1 MAAARKKSA
10 AKPSPARPERESSR
24 TKVTSFPAEKESS
37 RAKLTSAQLEQ
48 ERLAMIECAVKALI
62 VAHPNR
68 GDLRTIFDVLYAEH
82 RVSQKQSPEPTDPT
96 ILAMLSALFQT
107 DAESEASPGC

>member
-1 MAAARKKSA
+1 MAAARRKSVSKVKPA
-10 AKPSPARPERESSR
+10 QPQKERAKPSQPESERRNPS
-24 TKVTSFPAEKESS
+24 
-37 RAKLTSAQLEQ
+37 QLER

-82 RVSQKQSPEPTDPT
+82 RVSQKQSPEPTEPAL
-96 ILAMLSALFQT
+96 LAMLAALFQT
-107 DAESEASPGC
+107 DAESEAASDTR

>member
-1 MAAARKKSA
+1 MAAARRKTVPKL
-10 AKPSPARPERESSR
+10 SP
-24 TKVTSFPAEKESS
+24 
-37 RAKLTSAQLEQ
+37 AQLEK

-82 RVSQKQSPEPTDPT
+82 RVSQNQDPEPTDPAV
-96 ILAMLSALFQT
+96 LAIIGGLFQT
-107 DAESEASPGC
+107 EEESEAAPDSR

>member
-1 MAAARKKSA
+1 MAAARRKGVTKL
-10 AKPSPARPERESSR
+10 SPAQLERESS
-24 TKVTSFPAEKESS
+24 KAKLTSAQPAREGSK
-37 RAKLTSAQLEQ
+37 AKLTSAQLEQ

-82 RVSQKQSPEPTDPT
+82 RVSQKQSPEPTDPAV
-96 ILAMLSALFQT
+96 LAMLGALFQT
-107 DAESEASPGC
+107 DADSEAAPGC